1 MSPRLGSG
9 EPANAVLA
17 RLNELACEVLGAP
30 GDDGLPPARTFV
42 QLGGD
47 SLAAMLLT
55 SKAVED
61 VGSDLPM
68 SALLGSEPLAAVLER
83 AALGRR
89 GPTAAVTAGAAL
101 DDVPT
106 VSQHGMWA
114 DEQVVGEPVYNL
126 VFSAVLEG
134 DLEVGRLESALVATV
149 RRHDGLRTCFPT
161 ADGELRRLVLADWT
175 PDLERVCVP
184 MAGFAQ
190 HVRRVVR
197 RRGRLPFAADG
208 RPPLDLVL
216 VTGGLRQNVLLLVT
230 HHMLM
235 DAWSVGLVLRE
246 VFDRY
251 AGEVGDRAD
260 PPQPDVLV
268 AQQRALRESGIWGEQ
283 LGFWREQLAEVPV
296 TVELP
301 SDRVRSR
308 VRDGEGVQLPFELP
322 AETADAVRQHAARLG
337 VTPFAHLLTA
347 YGLLASRYTGQRRF
361 LIGVPTTGRP
371 TKALRE
377 LVAQC
382 AAVVPVLIDVDDDR
396 TADEQIRAVQ
406 QSLARSLDH
415 ADVPGVELVHA
426 LGIGADAGRNPLV
439 QLVCNAYGDL
449 VDRELLAGGLRVRVT
464 EEHNGRAPMDLSLV
478 FQRTDER
485 IAGFLEFATAV
496 WTRKEAA
503 RFLEDLVATCAQLT
517 TATRVVEVRGIS
529 AGSAALLDAL
539 ASPALPDS
547 PMDCLGAAF
556 LAQAARTPYEIAVRE
571 GDDRLTY
578 RELARASAAQAV
590 SLRKA
595 GVRPGDIVVVDLPR
609 SIDEVVAVLGVVRA
623 GAAYLGVD
631 ERMPERRKAEIL
643 RRARPA
649 AAISH
654 ADAVLDLPV
663 VACRWRD
670 WILDDAPEPHV
681 VPRDPERVA
690 FLSFTSGSTGS
701 PKGVLVPHRGIA
713 RLVTGADYVDC
724 GPGTRFLRFAPLAF
738 DASTIELW
746 FPLLGGGCVEVHPPG
761 MPSPAE
767 LGRFVAERGITAM
780 WLTAG
785 LFRLLAD
792 FAPCSLARV
801 RHLLTGGDVVP
812 PGHVRRVLE
821 ANPALTVVNGYGPT
835 ENSTFTTVHVVDS
848 PEDVVDPLPIGLPVP
863 GTSVHVL
870 DERGLPVPP
879 GAVGEL
885 HTGGTGLAV
894 GYLDDQEATGLAFGS
909 WGANPSE
916 RLYRTGDLVRLDAR
930 GRLRFLGRRDDQVK
944 VGGFRVEPAEIRQ
957 VVVDHPDVA
966 DAVVLPFEGA
976 GGRKQLLGAY
986 VPRTP
991 GDDLGERLAEFT
1003 AARLPEYMVPARWLR
1018 VEALPVTANGKID
1031 QKALIDAALG
1041 AARR

>member
-1 MSPRLGSG
+1 MSPRARSG
-9 EPANAVLA
+9 EPENAVLA
-17 RLNELACEVLGAP
+17 RLNELAREVLGAP
-30 GDDGLPPARTFV
+30 SGDGLPPARSFV

-47 SLAAMLLT
+47 SLAAMLLASRT
-55 SKAVED
+55 TED
-61 VGSDLPM
+61 VGRDLSV
-68 SALLGSEPLAAVLER
+68 SALLGPEPLAAVLER
-83 AALGRR
+83 AARGR
-89 GPTAAVTAGAAL
+89 GVPTAAVTAGAAL

-106 VSQHGMWA
+106 VSQRGMWA

-134 DLEVGRLESALVATV
+134 ELEVGRLESALVATA

-161 ADGELRRLVLADWT
+161 ADGDLRRLVLADRT
-175 PDLERVCVP
+175 PDLERVRVP
-184 MAGFAQ
+184 AAGFAQ

-197 RRGRLPFAADG
+197 RRGRLPFAVG
-208 RPPLDLVL
+208 GLPPLDFVL
-216 VTGGLRQNVLLLVT
+216 VTGGPRQNVLLLVT
-230 HHMLM
+230 HHMLL

-246 VFDRY
+246 VFARY
-251 AGEVGDRAD
+251 AGGMGDQAD

-268 AQQRALRESGIWGEQ
+268 AHQHALRESGLWGEQ
-283 LGFWREQLAEVPV
+283 LSFWREQLAEVPL
-296 TVELP
+296 TVDLP
-301 SDRVRSR
+301 TDRIRSR

-322 AETADAVRQHAARLG
+322 AETVDAVRQHAARLG

-382 AAVVPVLIDVDDDR
+382 AAVVPVVIDVDDDR
-396 TADEQIRAVQ
+396 TTDEQIRAVQ
-406 QSLARSLDH
+406 QSLGRSLDH
-415 ADVPGVELVHA
+415 ADVPSVELVHS

-439 QLVCNAYGDL
+439 QLVCNGYSDL

-478 FQRTDER
+478 FQRTDEK
-485 IAGFLEFATAV
+485 ITGFLEFATAV
-496 WTRKEAA
+496 WTREEAA
-503 RFLEDLVATCAQLT
+503 RFLDDLVATCEQLT

-529 AGSAALLDAL
+529 TGSAALLDAL
-539 ASPALPDS
+539 ASPTPDN
-547 PMDCLGAAF
+547 PVDCLDTAF
-556 LAQAARTPYEIAVRE
+556 LAQAARTPDAIAVRE

-578 RELARASAAQAV
+578 RELAAASAAQAV
-590 SLRKA
+590 LLRKA
-595 GVRPGDIVVVDLPR
+595 GVRPGDVVVVDLPR

-649 AAISH
+649 AAVSH
-654 ADAVLDLPV
+654 AAAVFDLPV
-663 VACRWRD
+663 VVCRWRD
-670 WILDDAPEPHV
+670 WLHDDAPEPHV
-681 VPRDPERVA
+681 VPQDPERVA

-713 RLVTGADYVDC
+713 RLVAGADYVDC

-738 DASTIELW
+738 DASTIDLW

-761 MPSPAE
+761 VPSPAE
-767 LGRFVAERGITAM
+767 LGRFVVERGVTAL
-780 WLTAG
+780 WLTSG
-785 LFRLLAD
+785 LFRLLAE
-792 FAPCSLARV
+792 FAPGSLAQV
-801 RHLLTGGDVVP
+801 RYLLTGGDVVP
-812 PGHVRRVLE
+812 SEHVRRVLE
-821 ANPALTVVNGYGPT
+821 ANPALTVVSGYGPT

-848 PEDVVDPLPIGLPVP
+848 PEDVVDPLPIGLPVR

-885 HTGGTGLAV
+885 YTGGTGLAV
-894 GYLDDQEATGLAFGS
+894 GYLGDQEATGLAFGY

-916 RLYRTGDLVRLDAR
+916 RLYRTGDLVRLDAQ
-930 GRLRFLGRRDDQVK
+930 GRLRFLSRRDDQVK

-957 VVVDHPDVA
+957 VVIDHPDVA

-976 GGRKQLLGAY
+976 GGHKQLLGAY

-991 GDDLGERLAEFT
+991 DDDLGERLTEFT
-1003 AARLPEYMVPARWLR
+1003 GARLPEYMVPARWLR
-1018 VEALPVTANGKID
+1018 VQTLPVTANGKVD
-1031 QKALIDAALG
+1031 RKALVDAALG